1 MHIVLLAEVP
11 NIMSI
16 DFHSIGVL
24 SLLVVVEAM
33 ALPLQYYRIFLV
45 MPILSTC

>member
-16 DFHSIGVL
+16 DFHRIGVL
-24 SLLVVVEAM
+24 SLLVVIEAV
-33 ALPLQYYRIFLV
+33 ALPLQYYHIFLI
-45 MPILSTC
+45 MPILSPC